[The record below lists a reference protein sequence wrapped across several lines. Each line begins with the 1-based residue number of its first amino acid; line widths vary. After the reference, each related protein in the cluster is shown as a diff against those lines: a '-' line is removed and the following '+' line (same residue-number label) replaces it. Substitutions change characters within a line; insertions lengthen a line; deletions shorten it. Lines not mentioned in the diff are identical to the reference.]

1 MFHTLRA
8 ATLVAATLASSAA
21 LADPQST
28 RAPWLEPDDTSATVE
43 LLRVADRSTD
53 RFADL
58 GVDHAGR
65 IVGWPPG
72 GSDILINNPAAC
84 GPVDTGLSLP
94 AL

>member
-21 LADPQST
+21 LADPQPT
-28 RAPWLEPDDTSATVE
+28 RAPWLQQEDTSATVE
-43 LLRVADRSTD
+43 LLRVADQTTD

-84 GPVDTGLSLP
+84 GPVDAGLTLP
-94 AL
+94 VL